1 MAGFL
6 KVLLRN
12 VLEGPST
19 DPFPLGET
27 FTPKRFRG
35 KVVLNP
41 DLCMGCGICRHTCAA
56 GAINIHVRPDQS
68 GYDFTV
74 WHNSCCL
81 CASCRHYCPT
91 GAITLSNDWHNAHTQ
106 QEKFTWLEQKF
117 VPYIPCEGCGTPMR
131 PTPLSIAKKIYVN
144 NSDVDLEKIIKLCPK
159 CRQMEDARRHAEP
172 LPQTSAAESVSSDAP
187 RELTDA
193 ASADVAP
200 AAEAPKAAEKAAPAP
215 EKAAEAAPVPEQK
228 AAPEQKPAEKAPEK
242 AEPQPEPEAK
252 AESPKA
258 PEVTAPKAV
267 PPIAPEK
274 PAPAPKAAP
283 SEAPAPKA
291 PVKTAPA
298 KGKPAPGKN
307 KAKGKK
313 TK

>member
-6 KVLLRN
+6 KILLRN

-35 KVVLNP
+35 KVALNA

-91 GAITLSNDWHNAHTQ
+91 GAITLTTDWHNAHAQ
-106 QEKFTWLEQKF
+106 EEKFTWLEQKF
-117 VPYIPCEGCGTPMR
+117 VPYVPCEGCGTPMR
-131 PTPLSIAKKIYVN
+131 PVPPSIAKKIYIN
-144 NSDVDLEKIIKLCPK
+144 NSDVDIEKIIKLCPK
-159 CRQMEDARRHAEP
+159 CRQIEDARKHATP
-172 LPQTSAAESVSSDAP
+172 LPQTGEEMMETDAP
-187 RELTDA
+187 KEA
-193 ASADVAP
+193 VK
-200 AAEAPKAAEKAAPAP
+200 AEAPKAEAVKAEAPKAEAPKAEVTSEAPKAETVTVKPVEAQAAAQTPEAMLEKALDMAVPTP
-215 EKAAEAAPVPEQK
+215 EKTEP
-228 AAPEQKPAEKAPEK
+228 KPAEKSAPVEAAK
-242 AEPQPEPEAK
+242 PAKKPEAKPEAK
-252 AESPKA
+252 AA
-258 PEVTAPKAV
+258 TAPKPTA
-267 PPIAPEK
+267 
-274 PAPAPKAAP
+274 APKATQQKP
-283 SEAPAPKA
+283 SPS
-291 PVKTAPA
+291 
-298 KGKPAPGKN
+298 KN
-307 KAKGKK
+307 KGKGKK